1 METNSG
7 LSHIEKIKNAFETI
21 SNSFPINSDKF
32 VEMFNDLTN
41 CEIEYDIFPKTV
53 AFLKL
58 NKRFE
63 LRIYKVKDRVYCD
76 ENKFIIN
83 AKLTDVFDN
92 QKTVSLVLDYKVFS
106 IKQIK

>member
-1 METNSG
+1 M
-7 LSHIEKIKNAFETI
+7 IEKIKNVIDKI
-21 SNSFPINSDKF
+21 SEDFPINSDKF

-41 CEIEYDIFPKTV
+41 CEIEYDIFSKTV
-53 AFLKL
+53 ALLKL

-83 AKLTDVFDN
+83 AKLVDIFD
-92 QKTVSLVLDYKVFS
+92 KYRTVSLVIDYKVLN